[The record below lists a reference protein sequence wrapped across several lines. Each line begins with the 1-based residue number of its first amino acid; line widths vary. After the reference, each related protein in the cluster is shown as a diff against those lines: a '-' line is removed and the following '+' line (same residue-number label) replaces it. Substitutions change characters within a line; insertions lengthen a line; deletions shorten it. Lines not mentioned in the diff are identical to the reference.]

1 MKTDQIY
8 LSTYNLND
16 LIRAAL
22 FINADDCKIPFTKH
36 SYRALQNFVTVML
49 IIFICYSY
57 DEPHIF

>member
-8 LSTYNLND
+8 LSTYNLSD

-36 SYRALQNFVTVML
+36 SYRALQNL
-49 IIFICYSY
+49 
-57 DEPHIF
+57 